1 MKYTI
6 KYMISSENIITL
18 YNRDN
23 FLLSQ
28 INNLSVFSTWKFRPF
43 LQSHHISKI
52 DCSRTSG
59 FPQNL

>member
-28 INNLSVFSTWKFRPF
+28 INNLSVFST
-43 LQSHHISKI
+43 
-52 DCSRTSG
+52 
-59 FPQNL
+59 